1 MIDFLSGT
9 LAVKAPTNIVIEIN
23 GVGFDLQISLNTFHN
38 LPDEGEKVHL
48 KTYLHVREDIL
59 QLYGFSDMEERLIFK
74 GLISVSGVGPKLAQ
88 TILSG
93 LKSSELLEAIQQSDL
108 VRLTSISGVGNKTAQ
123 RLVIDL
129 KEKFTQWG
137 LVPES
142 TGEHKILVLT
152 TTEKEAL
159 MALMSLGYKKPIV
172 EKALAKVRKK
182 GSPDSVEQ
190 IIKQAL
196 QLI

>member
-1 MIDFLSGT
+1 MIDFLNGT
-9 LAVKAPTNIVIEIN
+9 LAGKAPTNIVVEIN
-23 GVGFDLQISLNTFHN
+23 GVGFDLQISLNTFQN
-38 LPDEGEKVHL
+38 LPDEGAKVHL
-48 KTYLHVREDIL
+48 KTYLHVREDVL
-59 QLYGFSDMEERLIFK
+59 QLFGFSDPQERSIFK

-93 LKSSELLEAIQQSDL
+93 LKSSELLEAIQQNDL

-142 TGEHKILVLT
+142 TEEHNLNVLT

-159 MALMSLGYKKPIV
+159 MALMSLGYKKPTV
-172 EKALAKVRKK
+172 EKALAKARKK
-182 GSPDSVEQ
+182 GSPDTVEQ
-190 IIKQAL
+190 LIKQAL

>member
-9 LAVKAPTNIVIEIN
+9 LVVKTPINIVVEIN
-23 GVGFDLQISLNTFHN
+23 GLGFDLQISLNTFQN
-38 LPDEGEKVHL
+38 LPDEGAKVHL

-93 LKSSELLEAIQQSDL
+93 LKSRELLEAIQQSDL

-142 TGEHKILVLT
+142 TEEHKIFVLT

-159 MALMSLGYKKPIV
+159 MALMSLGYKKPTV
-172 EKALAKVRKK
+172 EKALVKVRKK
-182 GSPDSVEQ
+182 GSPDSVEA

>member
-1 MIDFLSGT
+1 MIQMEKLIITAAISGAEVT
-9 LAVKAPTNIVIEIN
+9 KNQNPNVPYTVEEIAREAESAYKAGASVI
-23 GVGFDLQISLNTFHN
+23 H
-38 LPDEGEKVHL
+38 
-48 KTYLHVREDIL
+48 LHVREDVL
-59 QLYGFSDMEERLIFK
+59 QLFGFSDPQERSIFK

-93 LKSSELLEAIQQSDL
+93 LKSSELLEAIQQNNL

-142 TGEHKILVLT
+142 TEEHNLNVLT

-159 MALMSLGYKKPIV
+159 MALMSLGYKKPTV
-172 EKALAKVRKK
+172 EKALAKARKK
-182 GSPDSVEQ
+182 GSPDTVEQ
-190 IIKQAL
+190 LIKKAL